1 MELRM
6 PMIKRLATLLAV
18 ALAVA
23 LPAPS
28 PAQGFP
34 SKTVT
39 IVVPYAPGGGH
50 DAMARML
57 AERLTSRLG
66 QTVIVENRAG
76 ANGMIGAEH
85 VSRAAP
91 DGHTILFASPAEIV
105 IAPSAY
111 KSMRYDPMKDLLP
124 VTLAGITP
132 LVIVAHPSTGVKN
145 LPELIALAKAKP
157 RTLSFGTAGNASSQ
171 HLAGEWLNNLAGI
184 DLQHVAYKGAGP
196 ATTDVLGGQIPFAI
210 VGMAPVLPH
219 IRQGKLVPVAVT
231 TKDRVQ
237 WAKDVAT
244 VAETPGMK
252 DFEVSHWMGVLVPA
266 KTPPEIVDR
275 LQSEIAAVLGTPDF
289 RERLTALGVDPV
301 GNTPAAFRDYLA
313 AEKDRFARMYK
324 LAGLTP
330 E

>member
-1 MELRM
+1 M
-6 PMIKRLATLLAV
+6 KRLLRAAFGV
-18 ALAVA
+18 ALAVGA
-23 LPAPS
+23 FAAG
-28 PAQGFP
+28 AQGFP
-34 SKTVT
+34 ARTVT

-57 AERLTSRLG
+57 AERLSPRLG

-76 ANGMIGAEH
+76 ANGMIGAEF
-85 VSRAAP
+85 VSRAAA

-111 KSMRYDPMKDLLP
+111 KSMRYDPMKDLAP

-132 LVIVAHPSTGVKN
+132 LVVVAHPSTNVKT
-145 LPELIALAKAKP
+145 LADLIALAKAKP

-196 ATTDVLGGQIPFAI
+196 ATTDVLGGQIPLAI

-219 IRQGKLVPVAVT
+219 IRQGRLVPVAVT
-231 TKDRVQ
+231 TRERVQ
-237 WAKDVAT
+237 WAKDVPT
-244 VAETPGMK
+244 VAETPGMAG
-252 DFEVSHWMGVLVPA
+252 FEVSHWMGVFVPA
-266 KTPPEIVDR
+266 KTPPEVVDR
-275 LQSEIAAVLGTPDF
+275 LQSEIAGVLAAPDF
-289 RERLTALGVDPV
+289 RERLTALGVDGV
-301 GNTPAAFRDYLA
+301 GSKPAAFREFLA
-313 AEKDRFARMYK
+313 AEQARFARMFK